1 MSRAPQTYQS
11 NKLIL
16 RVGALLVAVLLTL
29 LLAACASTTPPLQ
42 RFGEPVS
49 AQRVYD
55 RAGILTP
62 AELSDLE
69 TRAAAVERAGAPT
82 VVYLQPRDASQDETT
97 QDGRDLMQAWTV
109 ESSPGARDGV
119 VIFLNLQPDN
129 KRHGEAA
136 IIAGQK
142 WNDKGILTD
151 RENQRIYDDVVAPL
165 LKDEKTAAGIAAG
178 LDAIS
183 HDLQFGPPPPGP
195 VQRIADFLTGWPL
208 ILLAGLLIPALIIL
222 IVRSPRRK
230 KPPTPPE
237 GAQLDPPDDL
247 APALAG
253 ALTAGRVQ
261 DTQLDATLL
270 DFARRGVIAMEPD
283 DDGLRVHVLQ
293 ATPELSGYEQRLFT
307 TISEDADS
315 VGIISSRDLGQLR
328 GDYNPARLA
337 LRDDMVARGW
347 FAQDAMA
354 RRKPVFILAA
364 ISIVA
369 AAIGFVIAAI
379 AESPVGIGVALALFA
394 VAIACFALSAAV
406 PDTTEAG
413 EMAALPWRTYQESL
427 RRQARQPASPVS
439 SPEWLDRL
447 MPLAVALGLSQAFN
461 PLLKAASAA
470 GYSPAWLGWP
480 TGANS
485 AAFFPYWAS
494 FHTTTV
500 GSGGYGGGGGAG
512 ASAGSSAGGGGF

>member
-1 MSRAPQTYQS
+1 MSRAPQAYHS

-16 RVGALLVAVLLTL
+16 RMGALLVAVLFT
-29 LLAACASTTPPLQ
+29 AACASTTQPLQ
-42 RFGEPVS
+42 RFGERVNG
-49 AQRVYD
+49 QRVYD
-55 RAGILTP
+55 HAAILTP
-62 AELSDLE
+62 AEISDLE
-69 TRAAAVERAGAPT
+69 THAAAVERAGAPT
-82 VVYLQPRDASQDETT
+82 VVYLQARDASQDETI
-97 QDGRDLMQAWTV
+97 QDGRDLMQAWNV
-109 ESSPGARDGV
+109 ESSSGARDGV

-165 LKDEKTAAGIAAG
+165 LKDEKTATGIAAG
-178 LDAIS
+178 LDAIA
-183 HDLQFGPPPPGP
+183 HNLQFGPPPPSA
-195 VQRIADFLTGWPL
+195 VQRIAGFLAGWPL
-208 ILLAGLLIPALIIL
+208 ISLAGLLILALIVL

-253 ALTAGRVQ
+253 ALATGHVQ

-283 DDGLRVHVLQ
+283 DDGLRIHVLQ
-293 ATPELSGYEQRLFT
+293 ATPDLSGYEQRLFA
-307 TISEDADS
+307 TITEDADS
-315 VGIISSRDLGQLR
+315 DGVISSRDLGKLR
-328 GDYNPARLA
+328 GDYNPTRLA

-347 FAQDAMA
+347 FAQDAAA
-354 RRKPVFILAA
+354 RRKPLFILAA
-364 ISIVA
+364 IAIVVA
-369 AAIGFVIAAI
+369 AISFVIAAI

-394 VAIACFALSAAV
+394 VAIAGFAMSAAV

-427 RRQARQPASPVS
+427 RRQARQPSSPVS

-461 PLLKAASAA
+461 PLLKAASAT

-485 AAFFPYWAS
+485 AAFFPYWAV
-494 FHTTTV
+494 FHTTTI